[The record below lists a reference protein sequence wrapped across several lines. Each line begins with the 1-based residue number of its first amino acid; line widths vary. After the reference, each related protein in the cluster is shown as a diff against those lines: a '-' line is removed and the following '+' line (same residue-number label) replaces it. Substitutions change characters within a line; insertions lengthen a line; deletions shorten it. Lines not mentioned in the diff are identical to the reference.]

1 MLTLPHQVCS
11 PLPSRAPLCSMDLRQ
26 MARCPILAV
35 PVCPQPCRH
44 PSFSDWPASSSP
56 LLCSSLPKWWR
67 RFWSLE
73 ERQHAVFPLLSA
85 KKRQVAGCVGGKQ
98 SRDPAGSSRCDW
110 EHRKDCSGGLAGAGY
125 GERGSKLILLP
136 PRYSILFPAI
146 TCTALDTSVDTLPG
160 N

>member
-1 MLTLPHQVCS
+1 M
-11 PLPSRAPLCSMDLRQ
+11 
-26 MARCPILAV
+26 
-35 PVCPQPCRH
+35 
-44 PSFSDWPASSSP
+44 
-56 LLCSSLPKWWR
+56 
-67 RFWSLE
+67 E

-85 KKRQVAGCVGGKQ
+85 EKRQVAGCVGGKQ